1 MKPSVFNL
9 VILLA
14 LVGAHQLR
22 AEPKALGS
30 VAELEAFFLDN
41 TARRQPCRIRG
52 VLQRKSPI
60 RPSVWELT
68 VSDASGRRAAFAT
81 KTDWRLSAG
90 DLIVLDGLASVFP
103 DLETYLAATNV
114 TVVGHGTADPP
125 LELRLADLDERA
137 HHLREVIV
145 GGTVVDVFADEIDTN
160 YDIFLLKDVDRLLP
174 VYFRRRDDFRPEI
187 DSRVS
192 VRAVYHRSVSGQ
204 RKFYGPYLLLSEI
217 AGLTVTTPAP
227 ADPFSAPPLVD
238 LLYLSPQEIL
248 RQGRR
253 TVTGRVLAA
262 WNGDT
267 LLLRTD
273 KGLLV
278 TVELRRTDIREPPPT
293 DAQITASGYVDTD
306 HYHLILT
313 RAVFRTERLADHP
326 PAEKSEPINADAV
339 IQSRRGRE
347 FIDARYHGRLVTL
360 YGHLRS
366 LPPANSPHRRVT
378 VESKGY
384 FIPVDISSVPD
395 AFSGVELGSF
405 VRMTGRC
412 ILETENAT
420 TFNAYP
426 KARGFAVVLRSAAD
440 VEVLERPPWWTPQR
454 WLALIG
460 VLFAALVGLVIR
472 IRLQKRMNRIKFAE
486 RTALAVE
493 LHDSLSQSLA
503 GLACVIAATDDALGA
518 DAAPARDRLKTAE
531 QMLDSCRTELRH
543 CLFDLRSDT
552 LGEKNLADAVSRTL
566 KPFEDHAIIAVRFN
580 VRRDRVTDA
589 TAHATLS
596 IVRELAANAVRHGNA
611 GSIRIAGVFDR
622 GLLHFSVTDDGCGFD
637 PDRCDGIATGH
648 FGLNGVR
655 DRVRRLNGTFAI
667 TSVIGRGTK
676 AVVRLPGAQK

>member
-1 MKPSVFNL
+1 MKVSIFGFI
-9 VILLA
+9 ILLA
-14 LVGAHQLR
+14 AVVRGA
-22 AEPKALGS
+22 
-30 VAELEAFFLDN
+30 V
-41 TARRQPCRIRG
+41 
-52 VLQRKSPI
+52 
-60 RPSVWELT
+60 
-68 VSDASGRRAAFAT
+68 
-81 KTDWRLSAG
+81 
-90 DLIVLDGLASVFP
+90 
-103 DLETYLAATNV
+103 
-114 TVVGHGTADPP
+114 DPP
-125 LELRLADLDERA
+125 LELRLANLDERA

-145 GGTVVDVFADEIDTN
+145 EGTVVDVFADNIDTD
-160 YDIFLLKDVDRLLP
+160 YDIFLLKDDDCLLP
-174 VYFRRRDDFRPEI
+174 VYFRRQDGFQPQI

-192 VRAVYHRSVSGQ
+192 VRAVYNRSVGGR
-204 RKFYGPYLLLSEI
+204 RKFYGPYLMLDGT

-227 ADPFSAPPLVD
+227 DDPFSAPPLVY
-238 LLYLSPQEIL
+238 LPHLSPREIL

-273 KGLLV
+273 KGLV
-278 TVELRRTDIREPPPT
+278 TVELRSDVREPPTT
-293 DAQITASGYVDTD
+293 DATITASGYADTD

-313 RAVFRTERLADHP
+313 RAVFRMERNDSPP
-326 PAEKSEPINADAV
+326 PAEKSEPINADAI
-339 IQSRRGRE
+339 IQNLRGRE
-347 FIDARYHGRLVTL
+347 FIDAYYHGRLVSL

-366 LPPANSPHRRVT
+366 LPPANSPNRRVT
-378 VESKGY
+378 VESKGH
-384 FIPVDISSVPD
+384 FISVDISAAPD
-395 AFSGVELGSF
+395 AFSGIELGSF

-420 TFNAYP
+420 MFNAYP
-426 KARGFAVVLRSAAD
+426 KAKGFAVVLRTAAD
-440 VEVLERPPWWTPQR
+440 VEVLERPPWWTPRR
-454 WLALIG
+454 WLTLIG
-460 VLFAALVGLVIR
+460 VLFAILVGLVIR

-503 GLACVIAATDDALGA
+503 GLACVIAATDDALGD
-518 DAAPARDRLKTAE
+518 DAAPARNRLRTAE

-552 LGEKNLADAVSRTL
+552 LGEKNLADAVRRTL
-566 KPFEDHAIIAVRFN
+566 RPFEDHAIVAIRFN

-622 GLLHFSVTDDGCGFD
+622 GELHFSVTDDGCGFD

-655 DRVRRLNGTFAI
+655 DRVRRLNGSFAI
-667 TSVIGRGTK
+667 TSVLGQGTK
-676 AVVRLPGAQK
+676 AVITLPGVRK